1 MSKEP
6 KIVHACN
13 HMIVSK
19 TKQYGRINMVRGDS
33 PNMHDAMPRNI
44 KVTRVDRIESAEG
57 RVFKKGY
64 HYNQSISQ
72 DIIEWTSKEGT
83 PAYNESYAVYAAYIY
98 TSSSKHHVGECPR
111 CGGNGWYV
119 SLTNS
124 EGQMGFVE
132 GAQKLIQDFIK
143 IINTESDGTYGSTIK
158 NVLGENI
165 YSEININ
172 NSISS
177 SIMSCQEF
185 LLAKQNLELQN
196 GVELP
201 DDELL
206 ERIEVKQVYFA
217 REESAYVISLVIYNK
232 AGKAI
237 RFNFK
242 I

>member
-19 TKQYGRINMVRGDS
+19 TKQYGCINMVRGDS
-33 PNMHDAMPRNI
+33 PNMHDSVPKNI
-44 KVTRVDRIESAEG
+44 KIIRVDRIESATG
-57 RVFKKGY
+57 KIFKKGY

-72 DIIEWTSKEGT
+72 DIIEWTLREDT
-83 PAYNESYAVYAAYIY
+83 PVYNETYSVYAAYIY
-98 TSSSKHHVGECPR
+98 ISSSKHHVGECPR

-132 GAQKLIQDFIK
+132 GSQKLIQDFVK
-143 IINTESDGTYGSTIK
+143 IINTESDGTYGTTLK
-158 NVLGENI
+158 NILGTNI
-165 YSEININ
+165 YSEVDIN

-177 SIMSCQEF
+177 SIMSCQEY
-185 LLAKQNLELQN
+185 LVSKQNLELQS
-196 GVELP
+196 GTQLS

-206 ERIEVKQVYFA
+206 ERIEVRQAYFA
-217 REESAYVISLVIYNK
+217 REESAYVISLVIYNR

-237 RFNFK
+237 KFNFK